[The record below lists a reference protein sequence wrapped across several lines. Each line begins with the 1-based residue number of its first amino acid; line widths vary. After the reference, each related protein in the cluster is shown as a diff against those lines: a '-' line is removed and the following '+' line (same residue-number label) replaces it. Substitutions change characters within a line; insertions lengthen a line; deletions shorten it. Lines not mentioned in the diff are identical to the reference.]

1 MNRHLLALSKVKL
14 VTCQLVSHLLNAK
27 ASPEERA
34 RFSIL
39 REDQVVTLEC
49 CCSTDTRGFLS
60 KLSHIERNSALSL
73 CCVVYLIGFVDCD
86 HRVVHLED
94 FSIGNFSVVARID
107 DLAIFVHDSETLHF
121 VERAAEVHFGRELM
135 FKELLI
141 NFIHRSK

>member
-14 VTCQLVSHLLNAK
+14 VACQLMSHLLNAE

-34 RFSIL
+34 SFSIL

-73 CCVVYLIGFVDCD
+73 GCVVYLIGFVDCD

-94 FSIGNFSVVARID
+94 FSIGNFGVVVGIYY
-107 DLAIFVHDSETLHF
+107 LAVFVHDSETLHF
-121 VERAAEVHFGRELM
+121 VERAAEVHFG
-135 FKELLI
+135 
-141 NFIHRSK
+141 SKLVLE